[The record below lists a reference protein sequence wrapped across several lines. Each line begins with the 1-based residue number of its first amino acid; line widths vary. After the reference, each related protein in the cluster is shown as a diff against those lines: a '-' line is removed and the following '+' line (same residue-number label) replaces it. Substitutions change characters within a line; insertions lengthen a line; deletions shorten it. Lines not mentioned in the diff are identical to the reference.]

1 MINADLIGTLV
12 GFILT
17 LLIFSYLLGDNP
29 LFRIAIHIFIGVSAG
44 FAAVIAW
51 NSVIWPQLFVPL
63 LSGSQ
68 DERLLVLIPL
78 VLGLL
83 LFPKASPRLAPFGSI
98 SLAYLVGVGAATA
111 IGGAVLGTLFPQVNV
126 TANLLDRQ
134 NLAGNLGFLVTLVQ
148 NLVIFIGT
156 LATLLYFHFSIR
168 PQANQPEQRSP
179 FMQTMANLGMLFIA
193 VALGSLFAG
202 VYAAALTAFVERW
215 QAVGSFVLSLV
226 QPN

>member
-1 MINADLIGTLV
+1 MVNADLIGTLV

-29 LFRIAIHIFIGVSAG
+29 LFRLAIHIFIGVSAG

-68 DERLLVLIPL
+68 GERLLILIPL

-83 LFPKASPRLAPFGSI
+83 LFLKASPRLAPFGSLP
-98 SLAYLVGVGAATA
+98 LAYLVGVGAATA
-111 IGGAVLGTLFPQVNV
+111 IGGAVLGTLFPQVIV
-126 TANLLDRQ
+126 TSNLLDRQ
-134 NLAGNLGFLVTLVQ
+134 NLAGDLGFLFTLIQ
-148 NLVIFIGT
+148 NLVIFVGT
-156 LATLLYFHFSIR
+156 LATLLYFHFSVR
-168 PQANQPEQRSP
+168 PQANQAEQRSP
-179 FMQTMANLGMLFIA
+179 FMRTMANLGMLFIA
-193 VALGSLFAG
+193 IALGSLFAG
-202 VYAAALTAFVERW
+202 VYSAALMAFVERW

-226 QPN
+226 QP

>member
-83 LFPKASPRLAPFGSI
+83 LFLKASPRLAPFGSI